1 MKRIVLLSIILMMFN
16 LNKLQSQTI
25 SKNESKTIVK
35 SVKSEEGHE
44 YELLVRLPPNYNN
57 QNNYK
62 VLYYLD
68 GWWLSELVNGSYRLL
83 DLTQNMEEV
92 ILVGISIEGDEAAWH
107 IQRNRDYTPS
117 TYDKEKMRFSM
128 KGGTYELNEETTG
141 GGEDFIEFLKGVV
154 FHEIESI
161 YNVDKE
167 NRGIL
172 GHSFGGLFAYYCLVQ
187 YPNLFNNY
195 ILISPAIW
203 WNKSE
208 LLTDDIKSKIDAEA
222 NIYVVMGELENNML
236 KRPIEELKEE
246 LTKRENEENI
256 LEFREYNEM
265 DHHSILPIGIYE
277 GMQILYGLE

>member
-1 MKRIVLLSIILMMFN
+1 MTINTNSLLS
-16 LNKLQSQTI
+16 QTKSI
-25 SKNESKTIVK
+25 NESKTVIK
-35 SVKSEEGHE
+35 SVKSEEGNE
-44 YELLVRLPPNYNN
+44 YELLIKLPPNYNN
-57 QNNYK
+57 EKKYK

-68 GWWLSELVNGSYRLL
+68 GWWLSELVNGSYRIH
-83 DLTQNMEEV
+83 DLTKNMEEL

-128 KGGTYELNEETTG
+128 KGGAYELNEKTTG
-141 GGEDFIEFLKGVV
+141 GGEYFIAFLKEVV
-154 FHEIESI
+154 FQEIESN
-161 YNVDKE
+161 YNIDKE
-167 NRGIL
+167 KRGIL

-187 YPNLFNNY
+187 HHKLFKNY

-208 LLTDDIKSKIDAEA
+208 LLTDDFKLKIDPEV
-222 NIYVVMGELENNML
+222 NIYVVMGELESNML

-246 LTKRENEENI
+246 LTKRKNEENI
-256 LEFREYNEM
+256 IDFREYEGK

-277 GMQILYGLE
+277 GMEKLYGIEP